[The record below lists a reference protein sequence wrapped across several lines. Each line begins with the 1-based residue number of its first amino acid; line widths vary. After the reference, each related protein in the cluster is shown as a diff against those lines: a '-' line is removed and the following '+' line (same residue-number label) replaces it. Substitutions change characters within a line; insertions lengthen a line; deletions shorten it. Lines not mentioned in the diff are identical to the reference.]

1 MSLYNSKPEVLEN
14 LDVSV
19 PSVSESSQESHQ
31 VVYPATNPTPKEEET
46 KTKTNKKKNKKK
58 KKKRMS
64 ALIDTFRKS
73 FSSAVHSRGESSSS
87 KTSSSS
93 SKTSSS
99 SSGHP
104 EPRPQSKQ
112 QQSPPEDHIVYAE
125 MQILKVTATKRDLEK
140 FAEEL
145 IRAKESVGIDVEV
158 KRIYPSRR
166 HEQRLKE
173 MEEEEKEQHDFLDQ
187 LFSDKIPF
195 FHDFLVY
202 GNPEA
207 QFFQMKGKKGE
218 LDVFNK
224 ICTQVIRGEELKCK
238 VEITDRREL
247 TMPNKIKNNIL
258 GGPKS
263 KPDLLDTIF
272 TDDFSG
278 CSPFLHNMI
287 LSVY

>member
-1 MSLYNSKPEVLEN
+1 
-14 LDVSV
+14 
-19 PSVSESSQESHQ
+19 
-31 VVYPATNPTPKEEET
+31 
-46 KTKTNKKKNKKK
+46 
-58 KKKRMS
+58 MS
-64 ALIDTFRKS
+64 ALIDTFKKS
-73 FSSAVHSRGESSSS
+73 FSSAVYSRGESSSS
-87 KTSSSS
+87 KSSC
-93 SKTSSS
+93 S
-99 SSGHP
+99 SSGEP
-104 EPRPQSKQ
+104 ESRPQSKQ

-158 KRIYPSRR
+158 KRIYPSHR

-218 LDVFNK
+218 IDVFNK
-224 ICTQVIRGEELKCK
+224 LCTQVIRGEELKCK

-247 TMPNKIKNNIL
+247 SMPKKIKNSIL

>member
-1 MSLYNSKPEVLEN
+1 MSLHNSKLEVLEN
-14 LDVSV
+14 LDVVSV
-19 PSVSESSQESHQ
+19 PSISESSQESHE
-31 VVYPATNPTPKEEET
+31 VVYPATGPTPKEEET
-46 KTKTNKKKNKKK
+46 KTKKKKNKKKNKNKKK

-64 ALIDTFRKS
+64 ALIDTFKKS
-73 FSSAVHSRGESSSS
+73 FSSAVYSRGESSSS

-93 SKTSSS
+93 S
-99 SSGHP
+99 SGQP
-104 EPRPQSKQ
+104 ESRPQSKQ
-112 QQSPPEDHIVYAE
+112 QQFPPEDHIVYAE

-247 TMPNKIKNNIL
+247 SMPKTIKNNIL